1 MKSAYIVFPEAGK
14 VEVAVESVE
23 PPAEGE
29 ILCQAQKSLISIG
42 TESFCLRGDF
52 EPGTNWESWVKYPF
66 RPGYCMVSRIV
77 ALGKGVQDLKEGDR
91 VESFSPHQQFF
102 KTSPQAVY
110 RVPAEMSDE
119 EATWMTLACTT
130 QLGVRRGE
138 LKLGET
144 VGVVGL
150 GMLGQLVVQ
159 YLYLMGARKIIALDP
174 VQKRLDMAKAH
185 GATHAL
191 ALDVKDAYSEIEA
204 ITGGRMLDVI
214 FDITGHPAVL
224 SSCVGLL
231 RKLGRVVLLGDTPNP
246 SKQHLA
252 PGVLSNSIGILG
264 MHASMTPTV
273 ATEYN
278 PWTRREIIELFCE
291 YVVQKRMRVAD
302 MITHWHSPAK
312 APEVYAGLQRDRSS
326 AIGEI
331 FDWSMLND

>member
-231 RKLGRVVLLGDTPNP
+231 RKLGRVVLSRRYTQPEQTASRTGCA
-246 SKQHLA
+246 KQLNRH
-252 PGVLSNSIGILG
+252 PGYARINDSN
-264 MHASMTPTV
+264 
-273 ATEYN
+273 
-278 PWTRREIIELFCE
+278 C
-291 YVVQKRMRVAD
+291 
-302 MITHWHSPAK
+302 
-312 APEVYAGLQRDRSS
+312 RD
-326 AIGEI
+326 GV
-331 FDWSMLND
+331 